1 MTPPPT
7 SPTGAGPLTV
17 SNAPS
22 GVLATESGDDVL
34 AFVMRSG
41 TSTTDAGIDRSG
53 PPVLE
58 VAGMWSDIVLD
69 VRHFEQG
76 SRPITGG
83 TSTGYRW
90 RFLGMPIAWV
100 PQSFSRIAWMFG
112 PTLSEASEEWANDFY
127 VPNQAQPDTDFNL
140 FEWDGDQCICR
151 LNEKW
156 DGFADIGEE
165 RHTFAELIASG
176 RAEQV
181 EAGIYALPVDEGT
194 RVVAGL
200 GDLTLFGQMVPRS
213 RKLMASPL
221 QELDHTFLGI
231 STFIG
236 FVFAMLLVVLW
247 TTPASPETAVV
258 DIDKRVASLVIQM
271 PDIEQPKPSKD
282 PLASNKPAG
291 AKAKKKEGRKGKKT
305 AKMKHAKGDP
315 VMDKQQLDK
324 QVAAQAGLLAAF
336 SDDSALNAAFGD
348 TALTAGLTSTGIG
361 GTIGAKG
368 IRMGSGGIGSRGGS
382 LGGGGTA
389 DGFGG
394 MGTNGKG
401 GGDGR
406 YGKGG
411 GQFKPKGL
419 GKLGRLSGEA
429 IILGSLDKSLI
440 DEVIKR
446 HMNQI
451 RYCYQRELTK
461 KPDLGGKVTVKFV
474 ISATGGVSKASIK
487 SSSLG
492 DKTVESCVTS
502 RFMRF
507 TFPKPKGGGIVIVS
521 YPFIFSPG

>member
-1 MTPPPT
+1 MTPVPQPP
-7 SPTGAGPLTV
+7 SAAGPLTV
-17 SNAPS
+17 SNVQD
-22 GVLATESGDDVL
+22 GVLDTQSVDDVL

-53 PPVLE
+53 RPVLE

-76 SRPITGG
+76 SRAVTGG

-100 PQSFSRIAWMFG
+100 PQSFARIAWMFG

-127 VPNQAQPDTDFNL
+127 VPNKALPENDFKL
-140 FEWDGDQCICR
+140 FDWDGDQCICR
-151 LNEKW
+151 LSADW

-165 RHTFAELIASG
+165 RHTFADLIASG
-176 RAEQV
+176 RAERV
-181 EAGIYALPVDEGT
+181 EPGIYALPIEQGT

-200 GDLTLFGQMVPRS
+200 GDLTLFGQLVPRS
-213 RKLMASPL
+213 RKLVAGPL
-221 QELDHTFLGI
+221 EELDHTFLGI
-231 STFIG
+231 GTFMG

-247 TTPASPETAVV
+247 TTPPPPDTAVV
-258 DIDKRVASLVIQM
+258 AIDKRVASLVIQM
-271 PDIEQPKPSKD
+271 PETEEPKPSKE
-282 PLASNKPAG
+282 PAKTNAPKG
-291 AKAKKKEGRKGKKT
+291 AKAKKKEGRKGKRD
-305 AKMKHAKGDP
+305 AKMKRAKGGP
-315 VMDKQQLDK
+315 TMDKKQLDK
-324 QVAAQAGLLAAF
+324 EVATSSGLLAAF
-336 SDDSALNAAFGD
+336 NDDSALNAAFGD
-348 TALTAGLTSTGIG
+348 SSLVAGMTSTGIG
-361 GTIGAKG
+361 GAIGAKG
-368 IRMGSGGIGSRGGS
+368 IQMGSGGLSSRGGG

-389 DGFGG
+389 DDFGG
-394 MGTNGKG
+394 MGTNGRGSGDGTYGQG
-401 GGDGR
+401 GGTFAPKKSGR
-406 YGKGG
+406 
-411 GQFKPKGL
+411 
-419 GKLGRLSGEA
+419 LGRLTSEA

-440 DEVIKR
+440 DQVIKR

-474 ISATGGVSKASIK
+474 IAPNGHVSKASIK

-492 DKTVESCVTS
+492 DKTVEKCVTD

-507 TFPKPKGGGIVIVS
+507 IFPKPKGGGIVIVS